1 MFYLV
6 FVRNRFAH
14 ESNLKSFTLQNIFLL
29 FVTEAGE
36 LWEHLGMEAIHAISS
51 LNYTSPPLNAKCQSA
66 FSKISFHPCTFPN
79 YPI

>member
-1 MFYLV
+1 M
-6 FVRNRFAH
+6 FVRDRFAH

-51 LNYTSPPLNAKCQSA
+51 FELY
-66 FSKISFHPCTFPN
+66 
-79 YPI
+79 